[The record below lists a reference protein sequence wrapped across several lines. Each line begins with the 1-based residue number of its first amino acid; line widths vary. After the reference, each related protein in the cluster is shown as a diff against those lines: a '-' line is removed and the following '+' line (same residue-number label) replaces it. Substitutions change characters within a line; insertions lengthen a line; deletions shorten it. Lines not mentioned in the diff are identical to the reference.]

1 MKKILLIFITFF
13 LISSENELI
22 VPFESMSE
30 ISYTGS
36 HPAHDWT
43 GTSSSFKGG
52 IVCDSFDDCMI
63 KIQIPI
69 NSFDSGNSSRD
80 SNMLYYVEANKFKY
94 VTFFSEP
101 FSIND
106 ETLSIGNKF
115 NIEGVIDF
123 HGIERSVF
131 LNVSIFPRDKYLIG
145 TTEFKISLSDHSVD
159 RPSLLFVPISNNI
172 LIKCNLFCEL
182 SSFKNYVQK

>member
-1 MKKILLIFITFF
+1 MDKKIVFITG
-13 LISSENELI
+13 ISRGIGL
-22 VPFESMSE
+22 E
-30 ISYTGS
+30 IAKCFMNDGYYVI
-36 HPAHDWT
+36 
-43 GTSSSFKGG
+43 GTSRS
-52 IVCDSFDDCMI
+52 
-63 KIQIPI
+63 
-69 NSFDSGNSSRD
+69 
-80 SNMLYYVEANKFKY
+80 
-94 VTFFSEP
+94 P

-145 TTEFKISLSDHSVD
+145 MTEFKISLSDHSVD